1 MNVVT
6 SAMITSA
13 VNSACEIAPVLSA
26 RLSTISSVRPR
37 VFISAPSTA
46 DWRHG
51 RRITRAAISVPP
63 YLPTIASAHSAE
75 RDQRPARPLPSSPTF
90 VRRPV

>member
-13 VNSACEIAPVLSA
+13 VNSAEEIAPVLSA
-26 RLSTISSVRPR
+26 RFSTISSVRPR

-46 DWRHG
+46 DSRHG

-63 YLPTIASAHSAE
+63 YLPTIAIAH
-75 RDQRPARPLPSSPTF
+75 QRTVIAISCPLPSSATF